1 MNKGCAPPP
10 ESARPWLKSAAAASV
25 TFLQAATGAMLRM
38 GRSADAV
45 SMLLRWA
52 QTADASGLANSAAKA
67 YLGAVV
73 VWLHAGDAAQ
83 AGAVY
88 QVRTPPAC
96 RFCRPQ
102 EGRANAWLH
111 AGGLF
116 SPRPGGWACM
126 VRPDALL

>member
-1 MNKGCAPPP
+1 
-10 ESARPWLKSAAAASV
+10 
-25 TFLQAATGAMLRM
+25 
-38 GRSADAV
+38 
-45 SMLLRWA
+45 MLLRWA

-96 RFCRPQ
+96 HHCRPQ
-102 EGRANAWLH
+102 EGRTNAWLH
-111 AGGLF
+111 AGGPS
-116 SPRPGGWACM
+116 SPRRGWVGLRGPPIRSAVRMGFEGVLSGRVTAAACVPM
-126 VRPDALL
+126 CM